1 MPSVNSSKN
10 SSKVRIR
17 EPSMSDA
24 ENQSRPD
31 GLATLGVH
39 GTESGDRQPGR
50 PVVSPIVQ
58 SATFHWAKP
67 EDGELLYSRYGNN
80 PNQLE
85 VGRKIAALEGTEAA
99 IALGS
104 GMAATAMV
112 FLALTEAGDH
122 ILASSQLYGAT
133 RALLLDELPRRG
145 IETTFVDP
153 DTDQGWQKALRPE
166 TRIIHIELPT
176 NPTLRFFDPRP
187 IAQLAKQEGIT
198 LTCDT
203 TLSSPVNFRPYD
215 LGIDVVIHSATKY
228 LGGHSDLIAG
238 AVAGSKEV
246 VSEVMRMS
254 CLYGPALDPH
264 AAWLLDRGLRTL
276 DVRMT
281 RHNENAL
288 LLATWLSQQTG
299 IEAVIYPGLPS
310 HPDHV
315 MASELMVGWG
325 GMVSIV
331 LEGGGVTADRFMD
344 KLQLATAAP
353 SLGGVETLVSQPR
366 YTSHSGLTTAERD
379 AWGIPDGFVRISVG
393 IETIDDLITDFA
405 QALKASRV

>member
-1 MPSVNSSKN
+1 
-10 SSKVRIR
+10 
-17 EPSMSDA
+17 MSDK
-24 ENQSRPD
+24 ENQDRPNRA
-31 GLATLGVH
+31 ATLGIH
-39 GTESGDRQPGR
+39 GRSTGDRSPGS

-67 EDGELLYSRYGNN
+67 EDGDLLYSRYGNN

-85 VGRKIAALEGTEAA
+85 VGQKIAALEGTESG
-99 IALGS
+99 IVLGS

-122 ILASSQLYGAT
+122 IVASSHLYGAT
-133 RALLLDELPRRG
+133 RSLLLDELPRRG

-153 DTDQGWQKALRPE
+153 DVDQGWREALRPE

-187 IAQLAKQEGIT
+187 IAQLAKEKGIT
-198 LTCDT
+198 LTCDAT
-203 TLSSPVNFRPYD
+203 FGSPVNFRPSD
-215 LGIDVVIHSATKY
+215 SGIDVVIHSATKY
-228 LGGHSDLIAG
+228 LSGHSDLIAG
-238 AVAGSKEV
+238 AVAGSEDV
-246 VSEVMRMS
+246 VDQVTRMS
-254 CLYGPALDPH
+254 RLYGPALDPH
-264 AAWLLDRGLRTL
+264 AAWLLDRGIRTL

-288 LLATWLSQQTG
+288 LLATWLSEQAGIQT
-299 IEAVIYPGLPS
+299 VIYPGLAT

-315 MASELMVGWG
+315 LASELMVGWG

-331 LEGGGVTADRFMD
+331 LEGGGAAADHFIG
-344 KLQLATAAP
+344 KLELVTAAP

-366 YTSHSGLTTAERD
+366 YTSHAGLTAAERD

-393 IETIDDLITDFA
+393 IEAIDDLITDFA
-405 QALKASRV
+405 QALEAIRL

>member
-1 MPSVNSSKN
+1 
-10 SSKVRIR
+10 
-17 EPSMSDA
+17 MSDK
-24 ENQSRPD
+24 ENQDRPHRA
-31 GLATLGVH
+31 ATLGIH
-39 GTESGDRQPGR
+39 GRASGGRSPGS

-67 EDGELLYSRYGNN
+67 EDGDLLYSRYGNN

-85 VGRKIAALEGTEAA
+85 VGQKIAALEGTESG

-112 FLALTEAGDH
+112 FLALTKAGDH
-122 ILASSQLYGAT
+122 IVASSHLYGAT
-133 RALLLDELPRRG
+133 RSLLLDELPRRG

-153 DTDQGWQKALRPE
+153 DVDHGWREALRPE

-187 IAQLAKQEGIT
+187 IAQLAKEKGIT
-198 LTCDT
+198 LTCDAT
-203 TLSSPVNFRPYD
+203 FSSPVNFRPSD
-215 LGIDVVIHSATKY
+215 SGIDVVIHSATKY
-228 LGGHSDLIAG
+228 LSGHSDLIAG
-238 AVAGSKEV
+238 AVAGSKDV
-246 VSEVMRMS
+246 IDQVTRMS
-254 CLYGPALDPH
+254 RLYGPALDPH
-264 AAWLLDRGLRTL
+264 AAWLLDRGIRTL

-288 LLATWLSQQTG
+288 LLATWLSEQAGIQT
-299 IEAVIYPGLPS
+299 VIYPGLAT

-315 MASELMVGWG
+315 LASELMVGWG

-331 LEGGGVTADRFMD
+331 LEGGGAAADHLMG
-344 KLQLATAAP
+344 KLKLVTAAP

-366 YTSHSGLTTAERD
+366 YTSHAGLTAVERD

-393 IETIDDLITDFA
+393 IEAIEDLITDFA
-405 QALKASRV
+405 QALEAIRL